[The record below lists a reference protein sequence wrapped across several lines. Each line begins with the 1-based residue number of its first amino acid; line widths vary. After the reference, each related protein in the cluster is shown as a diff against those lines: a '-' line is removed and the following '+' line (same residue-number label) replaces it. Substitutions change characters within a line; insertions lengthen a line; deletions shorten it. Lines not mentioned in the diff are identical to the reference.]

1 MKCAFALAVLSA
13 TIASA
18 QVSTSTRTPFVRAV
32 GQGSVSVQPDQA
44 KIDFSVITIAAT
56 AQTAASQNAT
66 QVGGLIAALQT
77 LLGSTGNTHTIG
89 YSLSPNYNYPPGGT
103 PVLTGYTASNTIEV
117 SASDLSMVGTIIDTG
132 VGAGATNVQ
141 SLQFT
146 LKNSDPAVQQALKL
160 ATAQAKGHAD
170 AMASGVGMHSGA
182 VRSIQ
187 ENVSS
192 SVTPGVAPT
201 ASSSTPVL
209 PGLVNI
215 QATVTIE
222 VDLTT

>member
-1 MKCAFALAVLSA
+1 MKCAIALAVLLPTA
-13 TIASA
+13 IASA
-18 QVSTSTRTPFVRAV
+18 QVSTTRTPFVKAV
-32 GQGSVSVQPDQA
+32 GQGNVSVQPDQA

-77 LLGSTGNTHTIG
+77 LLGSTGNTQTIG
-89 YSLSPNYNYPPGGT
+89 YSLSPNYNYPPGGN

-160 ATAQAKGHAD
+160 ATAQAKAHAD

-192 SVTPGVAPT
+192 SVTPGVVPG
-201 ASSSTPVL
+201 ASSTTPVL
-209 PGLVNI
+209 PGMVNI

>member
-1 MKCAFALAVLSA
+1 MKCAIALAVLSA

-18 QVSTSTRTPFVRAV
+18 QVSTTRPPFVRAV

-44 KIDFSVITIAAT
+44 KIDFSVITTAAT
-56 AQTAASQNAT
+56 AQSAASQNAT
-66 QVGGLIAALQT
+66 QVSGLISALQT
-77 LLGSTGNTHTIG
+77 LLGSAGNTQTIG
-89 YSLSPNYNYPPGGT
+89 YSLSPNYNYPPGGN
-103 PVLTGYTASNTIEV
+103 PVLVGYTASNTIEV
-117 SASDLSMVGTIIDTG
+117 TASDLSMVGAIIDTG

-146 LKNSDPAVQQALKL
+146 LKNSDPVVQQALKL
-160 ATAQAKGHAD
+160 ATAQAKAHAD

-182 VRSIQ
+182 VHSIQ
-187 ENVSS
+187 ENVSPG
-192 SVTPGVAPT
+192 VTPGVAPT
-201 ASSSTPVL
+201 ASGSTPVL
-209 PGLVNI
+209 PGMVNI